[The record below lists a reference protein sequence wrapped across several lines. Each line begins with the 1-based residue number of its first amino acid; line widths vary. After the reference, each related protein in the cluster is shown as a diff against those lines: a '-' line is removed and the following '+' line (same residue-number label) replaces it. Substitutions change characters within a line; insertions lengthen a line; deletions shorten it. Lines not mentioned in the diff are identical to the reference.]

1 MIKNTIL
8 KHIRPRIYITVAF
21 ALLLLFL
28 AVTNYWVLSKDKI
41 PPLHDAN
48 VCYTSSCE
56 YYKYFVQGF
65 QFDHLKR
72 FFAHINFYPPLYMLV
87 PTALYHFTGPNYH
100 VMAMVNIFYL
110 FLLIYSIYK
119 LGNFIFGRPGGLLAA
134 IVLLAFPS
142 IIGFSRI
149 THINIAL
156 TAIVTISI
164 YTLLKSDSFNNR
176 QFSIVAGIV
185 AGLGC
190 WFSSKYMIYFIFP
203 AVICLLYSIFSRESR
218 LEAPKKTKLLIGCFF
233 VYSDCYFRAILRS
246 GYYASH
252 AT

>member
-1 MIKNTIL
+1 ML
-8 KHIRPRIYITVAF
+8 
-21 ALLLLFL
+21 
-28 AVTNYWVLSKDKI
+28 I
-41 PPLHDAN
+41 P
-48 VCYTSSCE
+48 TS
-56 YYKYFVQGF
+56 
-65 QFDHLKR
+65 
-72 FFAHINFYPPLYMLV
+72 
-87 PTALYHFTGPNYH
+87 LYHFTGPNYH
-100 VMAMVNIFYL
+100 VTARVNIFYL
-110 FLLIYSIYK
+110 FFLIYSIYK

-134 IVLLAFPS
+134 IALLAFPS

-203 AVICLLYSIFSRESR
+203 AAICLLYSIFSRESR